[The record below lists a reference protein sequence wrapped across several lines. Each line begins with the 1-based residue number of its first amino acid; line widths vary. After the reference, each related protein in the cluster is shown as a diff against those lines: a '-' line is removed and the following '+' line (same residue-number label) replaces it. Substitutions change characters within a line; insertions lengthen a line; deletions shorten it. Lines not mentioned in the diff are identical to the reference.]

1 MLENK
6 VALVTGSSRGL
17 GREIAKDL
25 ASKGC
30 KVVIN
35 YNHSYDDALT
45 LQKELNDSHVDSLLI
60 KCDVSN
66 EEEVKMMINNI
77 INKFGTIDIL
87 VNNAGIARDNFFEEK
102 SLKEFKEVIDVNL
115 IGTYLVSKYVGKI
128 MYENKT
134 GKIINIASNNPLTKG
149 HPMCIDYDASKAGV
163 IAVTKDLAMQFAPYI
178 NVNAIAPGWIK
189 TDMSKIDD
197 HEMEEEFVKEESK
210 NILLGRF
217 AEAKEIAK
225 VVTFLVSDDAS
236 YINGAV
242 IKVDGGC

>member
-236 YINGAV
+236 YINGAI

>member
-45 LQKELNDSHVDSLLI
+45 LQKELNDSHVDTLLI

-178 NVNAIAPGWIK
+178 NVNVIAPGWIR

-197 HEMEEEFVKEESK
+197 YEMEEEFVKEESK

-217 AEAKEIAK
+217 ADASEIAK
-225 VVTFLVSDDAS
+225 VVSFLASDDAS

>member
-178 NVNAIAPGWIK
+178 NVNVIAPGWIR

-197 HEMEEEFVKEESK
+197 YEMEEEFVKEESK

-217 AEAKEIAK
+217 ADAKEIAK
-225 VVTFLVSDDAS
+225 VVSFLASDDAS